1 MAAIVRGT
9 DDAAARARL
18 RKGLNTGDADLLAT
32 FDRLAEGHLQVYA
45 GMRRLRC
52 ALLDLACDSYARQ
65 ADYCS
70 KRGRCRC
77 APGLALRRQA

>member
-18 RKGLNTGDADLLAT
+18 HKSLDTGDADLLAT

-45 GMRRLRC
+45 GTHHDTAYRS
-52 ALLDLACDSYARQ
+52 AACRSWDVAF
-65 ADYCS
+65 C
-70 KRGRCRC
+70 
-77 APGLALRRQA
+77 